1 MSWSFGLK
9 WFERFIIVIQFTFQ
23 FFDVARN
30 SAPLRGTLACFLCA
44 ACLAVSFFRLGTHM
58 RVHRMNKANKTRNR
72 SLHVVTYVRFND
84 VSSSLCRGAPY
95 MAVPYRRNS
104 YNHPPLLR
112 FSRCQLAQLS
122 SFSSLSYFMYEWS
135 IQKFYRFVSFDF
147 ACYFLPSFKHR
158 VEKINA
164 K

>member
-1 MSWSFGLK
+1 MA
-9 WFERFIIVIQFTFQ
+9 FIIVIQFTFQ

-112 FSRCQLAQLS
+112 FSPTCSALFLFFAFLLHVRMIYPNILS
-122 SFSSLSYFMYEWS
+122 
-135 IQKFYRFVSFDF
+135 IRIV
-147 ACYFLPSFKHR
+147 
-158 VEKINA
+158 
-164 K
+164 

>member
-1 MSWSFGLK
+1 MSWSFGSK
-9 WFERFIIVIQFTFQ
+9 WFERWCHYNARVMAFIIVIQFTFQ

-72 SLHVVTYVRFND
+72 SLYVVTYVRFND

-122 SFSSLSYFMYEWS
+122 SFSSLSYFTSEWS
-135 IQKFYRFVSFDF
+135 IQKFCRFVSFDF
-147 ACYFLPSFKHR
+147 ARYFLR
-158 VEKINA
+158 
-164 K
+164 